1 MARKNRDVIKA
12 DEVLPLAHLRRR
24 PGRPRKHPLGDKAGD
39 SQSTT
44 GSQVRFGPAL
54 RSEGTEVQVASGRSL
69 VRLLDRSRAAE
80 YLSISVDTLDRLT
93 RHGRLRRLRLP
104 GTECRRYD
112 IRDLDRY
119 IESS

>member
-1 MARKNRDVIKA
+1 MARENRDETDA
-12 DEVLPLAHLRRR
+12 PLPLEHLRRR
-24 PGRPRKHPLGDKAGD
+24 PGRPRKHPLRDERGD
-39 SQSTT
+39 SQSTKK
-44 GSQVRFGPAL
+44 SQVPFGPVL
-54 RSEGTEVQVASGRSL
+54 RADGAEVQVASGRSL

-93 RHGRLRRLRLP
+93 RHGRLPRLRLP